1 MAERVRIEEI
11 EVDKITVGRRERV
24 VTEEAL
30 AVLDASFEDQ
40 DGFTTPV
47 HVRKVKGGFELI
59 DGAHRMEVAKR
70 RGLQTILARI
80 WTCSKAQARFLEV
93 DANVSTADLTPVAL
107 ARSLAVRHEAYV
119 KLHPETA
126 AGTAGAMAKHGL
138 QTTELSFADFVA
150 EARGISTRHIQRIIQ
165 AGRSLNQW
173 EVGVL
178 ETAPRRISLDDL
190 CELAKVSATD
200 ERDYVIKSLASGET
214 KKASAARK
222 AWAESQGNAPAP
234 QNPDDKAFTALCQ
247 AWARAPKK
255 VRTRFLETYAA
266 QIEEEAPSL
275 FDQIGGAG
283 D

>member
-1 MAERVRIEEI
+1 MGERVRIEEI
-11 EVDKITVGRRERV
+11 EVDKIAVGRRERA

-40 DGFTTPV
+40 GGFTTPI

-59 DGAHRMEVAKR
+59 DGAHRMAIAQR
-70 RGLQTILARI
+70 RELPTILARI

-138 QTTELSFADFVA
+138 QGKDFSFAEFVA
-150 EARGISTRHIQRIIQ
+150 EARGLTPRRIRQIIQ

-178 ETAPRRISLDDL
+178 ETAPRRVSIDDL
-190 CELAKVSATD
+190 SELAKISEAE
-200 ERDYVIKSLASGET
+200 ERDYVIKSLASGDAR
-214 KKASAARK
+214 KASAARK
-222 AWAESQGNAPAP
+222 AWAESQGNVPAP
-234 QNPDDKAFTALCQ
+234 QNRDDKAFTALCQ

-266 QIEEEAPSL
+266 QIEEEAPLL
-275 FDQIGGAG
+275 FDQIGG
-283 D
+283 DNV